1 MEKQTKILLGVGAII
16 AAYLIINRQRPIV
29 TDCKSANSKYYE
41 LYNTASGRI
50 YITGIGNVGGNISS
64 QQSSMKNALKKID
77 KLGLRNC
84 YEEYRKLSYAL
95 PQ

>member
-1 MEKQTKILLGVGAII
+1 MEKQTKILLGVGAVI

-29 TDCKSANSKYYE
+29 TDCEAANSKYSE

-50 YITGIGNVGGNISS
+50 YYTGIGRVEGNISS

-84 YEEYRKLSYAL
+84 YEEYIKIPYFLS
-95 PQ
+95 